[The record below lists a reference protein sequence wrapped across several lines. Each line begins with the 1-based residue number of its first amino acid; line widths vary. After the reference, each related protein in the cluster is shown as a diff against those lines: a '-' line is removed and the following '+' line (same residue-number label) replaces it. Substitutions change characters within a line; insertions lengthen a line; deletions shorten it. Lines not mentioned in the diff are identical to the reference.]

1 MTVVHEFYANAL
13 KSLVSISTVRERQ
26 VKYDAVT
33 INALLKIQNALNGPT
48 QVAQLDSTV
57 DLDEVTRALC
67 DKVVTWTMI

>member
-13 KSLVSISTVRERQ
+13 ESLVSISAVRERQ

-33 INALLKIQNALNGPT
+33 INALLKIQNALHGPN